1 MCSRIWISDGHNS
14 DCLCLLSYYYA
25 YRLLFS
31 PALWTLF
38 KRVEWLHVS
47 RNVPKSSQREL
58 PSKCRCTKK
67 TPKEQLNPHYI
78 FIPSLKGQLY
88 MELFWIF
95 ASEKKCDSANERL
108 LVKRRAGG
116 RQLTI
121 VPDITFFTRHHCTDI
136 APTNIQCRP
145 QRWSIFQGD
154 GIVNVS
160 SLGHHCRQWFWQSWT
175 ITIECFLG
183 GPTIGTNVFSM
194 VCKILRAMVN
204 NGFEVNDGVPGQ
216 DHITKWW

>member
-136 APTNIQCRP
+136 APTNTQWEQSKPMFFCQHLPWFCNHPPALFVTRKRASFYDFP
-145 QRWSIFQGD
+145 KTLLLLWQFSKVKMQSIG
-154 GIVNVS
+154 
-160 SLGHHCRQWFWQSWT
+160 
-175 ITIECFLG
+175 E
-183 GPTIGTNVFSM
+183 
-194 VCKILRAMVN
+194 
-204 NGFEVNDGVPGQ
+204 
-216 DHITKWW
+216 